1 MLRFPRLAVA
11 RFVALLRSDFAGVR
25 AGFFA
30 LLISSGG
37 DLVTGLT
44 LASITHTLT
53 VLPGLFILIPA
64 AIGMRG
70 NIFGGLGSRLGTQ
83 IHAGTFHVSRRVDT
97 LFGQNVGAAIV
108 LSLSISAVL
117 AVLAKVVSGA
127 LFTTPTISLVD
138 FMVISVIGA
147 IISSIVVLVITVA
160 VAAFCARRSLDLDN
174 VAAPIVT
181 AAGDIATLPSLFLA
195 TYLVGFRFVTPVIAF
210 LCVVLAIGSLVYAM
224 RSGLPILRRIVFE
237 SFPIL
242 VLAGGVDVLAGLT
255 IERRLESFLTFP
267 ALFVLVPAFLEDSG
281 SLGAILAARIST
293 KLHLGTLEPGRG
305 AWWSAIE
312 DVMLI
317 YVYAI
322 PVFVFLGV
330 SSIIVAQVANKAS
343 PGNLDMMGVALL
355 AGFMATTASVVVGF
369 YAAVATYRFGLDP
382 DNHGVPM
389 VTSSLDLL
397 GALSLIL
404 AIVILGLGHVGV
416 HVHH

>member
-1 MLRFPRLAVA
+1 MLRFPRRAVA

-83 IHAGTFHVSRRVDT
+83 IHAGTFRVSRRVDT
-97 LFGQNVGAAIV
+97 LFGQNIGAAIV
-108 LSLSISAVL
+108 LSLSISAAL
-117 AVLAKVVSGA
+117 ALLAKIVSAA
-127 LFTTPTISLVD
+127 LFTTPTISFLD
-138 FMVISVIGA
+138 FLVISVVGA
-147 IISSIVVLVITVA
+147 IISSIVVGVLTVA

-195 TYLVGFRFVTPVIAF
+195 TFLIHFRFVTPAIGV
-210 LCVVLAIGSLVYAM
+210 LCVAVAVASLVYAV
-224 RSGLPILRRIVFE
+224 RSNLPILRRIVLE
-237 SFPIL
+237 SLPIL
-242 VLAGGVDVLAGLT
+242 VLAGIVDLLAGVT
-255 IERRLESFLTFP
+255 IEKRLESFVTFP
-267 ALFVLVPAFLEDSG
+267 ALLVLVPAFLEDSG

-305 AWWSAIE
+305 AWWAAVE

-317 YVYAI
+317 YMYAI
-322 PVFVFLGV
+322 PVFVFLGI
-330 SSIIVAQVANKAS
+330 SSIVVAHVAGKAS

-355 AGFMATTASVVVGF
+355 AGFMATTASVIVGF

-404 AIVILGLGHVGV
+404 AIVILGLG
-416 HVHH
+416 

>member
-1 MLRFPRLAVA
+1 MLRIPRRAVA
-11 RFVALLRSDFAGVR
+11 RFVALLRSDWLGVR

-44 LASITHTLT
+44 LASITHTLQD
-53 VLPGLFILIPA
+53 LPGLFILIPA

-70 NIFGGLGSRLGTQ
+70 NIFGALGSRLGTQ
-83 IHAGTFHVSRRVDT
+83 IHAGTFRVSRRVDT
-97 LFGQNVGAAIV
+97 LFGQNIAAAIV
-108 LSLSISAVL
+108 LSLSISAAL
-117 AVLAKVVSGA
+117 AVLAGGVSA
-127 LFTTPTISLVD
+127 AFVNTPTISVAD

-147 IISSIVVLVITVA
+147 IISSIVVGVLTVA
-160 VAAFCARRSLDLDN
+160 VAAFCANRNLDLDN

-195 TYLVGFRFVTPVIAF
+195 TYLVGFRFVTPAIA
-210 LCVVLAIGSLVYAM
+210 LVCAALAVVSLAYAV

-237 SFPIL
+237 SFP
-242 VLAGGVDVLAGLT
+242 VLALAGIVDLLAGIT
-255 IERRLESFLTFP
+255 IEKRLSAFITFP

-305 AWWSAIE
+305 AWRAAAD

-322 PVFVFLGV
+322 PVFVFLGT
-330 SSIIVAQVANKAS
+330 SSIIVAHVANKAS
-343 PGNLDMMGVALL
+343 PGALDMLGVALL
-355 AGFMATTASVVVGF
+355 AGFMATTAAVVVGF
-369 YAAVATYRFGLDP
+369 YAAVATHRFGLDP

-397 GALSLIL
+397 GAVSLIL
-404 AIVILGLGHVGV
+404 AIVILGLA
-416 HVHH
+416 

>member
-1 MLRFPRLAVA
+1 LLRFPRLVGA
-11 RFVALLRSDFAGVR
+11 RFVALVRADFAGVR

-44 LASITHTLT
+44 LASITNTLT
-53 VLPGLFILIPA
+53 ALPGLFILIPA

-70 NIFGGLGSRLGTQ
+70 NVFGGLGSRLGTQ
-83 IHAGTFHVSRRVDT
+83 IHAGTFRVSRRVDT
-97 LFGQNVGAAIV
+97 VFGQNVAAAIL

-117 AVLAKVVSGA
+117 AVLAKVVSSA
-127 LFTTPTISLVD
+127 FVSTPTISVVD
-138 FMVISVIGA
+138 YMVISVVGA
-147 IISSIVVLVITVA
+147 ILSSIVVLVITVA

-195 TYLVGFRFVTPVIAF
+195 TYLIGFRFVTPVIAV
-210 LCVVLAIGSLVYAM
+210 LCVALAVVSLVAAI
-224 RSGLPILRRIVFE
+224 RSHLPFLRRIVLE
-237 SFPIL
+237 SFP
-242 VLAGGVDVLAGLT
+242 VLALAGAVDVLAGLT
-255 IERRLESFLTFP
+255 IEKRLESFLTFP
-267 ALFVLVPAFLEDSG
+267 ALFVLVPAFLEDAG

-305 AWWSAIE
+305 AWRVALD
-312 DVMLI
+312 DVLLI
-317 YVYAI
+317 YMYAI
-322 PVFVFLGV
+322 PVFVFLGG
-330 SSIIVAQVANKAS
+330 SSTVIAHVANKAS
-343 PGNLDMMGVALL
+343 PGGLQMMGVALL
-355 AGFMATTASVVVGF
+355 AGLMATTASVVVGF

-382 DNHGVPM
+382 DNYGVPM

-404 AIVILGLGHVGV
+404 AIVILGLG
-416 HVHH
+416 

>member
-1 MLRFPRLAVA
+1 MLRFPRRAVA

-44 LASITHTLT
+44 LASITHTLS

-70 NIFGGLGSRLGTQ
+70 NIFGALGSRLGTQ
-83 IHAGTFHVSRRVDT
+83 IHAGTFRVSRRVDT

-108 LSLSISAVL
+108 LSLSISAAL
-117 AVLAKVVSGA
+117 AVLAKAVSEAFGG
-127 LFTTPTISLVD
+127 TRSISLVD

-147 IISSIVVLVITVA
+147 IISSVVVLVITVG

-181 AAGDIATLPSLFLA
+181 AAGDIATLPSLYLA
-195 TYLVGFRFVTPVIAF
+195 TFLIGYRFVTPAIAV
-210 LCVVLAIGSLVYAM
+210 LCVAVAFGSLAFAI
-224 RSGLPILRRIVFE
+224 RPGLPILRRIVLE
-237 SFPIL
+237 SLPVL
-242 VLAGGVDVLAGLT
+242 VLAGVVDLMAGLT
-255 IERRLESFLTFP
+255 IEKRLESFLTFP

-305 AWWSAIE
+305 AWWAAID

-322 PVFVFLGV
+322 PVFVFLGI
-330 SSIIVAQVANKAS
+330 SSIVVAHVAHKAS
-343 PGNLDMMGVALL
+343 PGAFDMMGVALL
-355 AGFMATTASVVVGF
+355 AGFMATTAAVVVGF

-404 AIVILGLGHVGV
+404 AIVIMGLG
-416 HVHH
+416 

>member
-1 MLRFPRLAVA
+1 MLRFPRRAVA
-11 RFVALLRSDFAGVR
+11 RFVALVRSDSAGVR

-44 LASITHTLT
+44 LASITGTLT
-53 VLPGLFILIPA
+53 ELPGLFILIPA

-70 NIFGGLGSRLGTQ
+70 NIFGALGSRLGTQ
-83 IHAGTFHVSRRVDT
+83 IHAGTFRVSRRVDT
-97 LFGQNVGAAIV
+97 LFGQNIGAAIV
-108 LSLSISAVL
+108 LSLSISAAL
-117 AVLAKVVSGA
+117 AVLAKVVSAA
-127 LFTTPTISLVD
+127 LVSTPAISVVD

-147 IISSIVVLVITVA
+147 IISSIVVGVLTVG

-195 TYLVGFRFVTPVIAF
+195 TYFVGFRFVTPVIAL
-210 LCVVLAIGSLVYAM
+210 LCAVLAVGSLIVAV
-224 RSGLPILRRIVFE
+224 RANLPTMRRILVE
-237 SFPIL
+237 SLP
-242 VLAGGVDVLAGLT
+242 VLALAGTVDLMAGIT
-255 IERRLESFLTFP
+255 IEKRLESFITFP

-305 AWWSAIE
+305 AWRAATD
-312 DVMLI
+312 DVLLI
-317 YVYAI
+317 YMYAI
-322 PVFVFLGV
+322 PVFVFLGA
-330 SSIIVAQVANKAS
+330 SSIVVAGVANKAS
-343 PGNLDMMGVALL
+343 PGVVDMMGVALL
-355 AGFMATTASVVVGF
+355 AGLMATTAAVIVGY

-382 DNHGVPM
+382 DNYGVPM

-404 AIVILGLGHVGV
+404 AIVIMGLG
-416 HVHH
+416 

>member
-11 RFVALLRSDFAGVR
+11 RFVALVRSDFAGVR

-44 LASITHTLT
+44 LASITNTLT
-53 VLPGLFILIPA
+53 ALPGLFILIPA

-83 IHAGTFHVSRRVDT
+83 IHAGTFRVSRRVDT
-97 LFGQNVGAAIV
+97 LYGQNVGAAIV

-117 AVLAKVVSGA
+117 AVLAKVVSGTF
-127 LFTTPTISLVD
+127 FTTRTISVVD
-138 FMVISVIGA
+138 YMVISVIGA
-147 IISSIVVLVITVA
+147 ILSSIVVLVLTVA

-181 AAGDIATLPSLFLA
+181 AAGDIATLPSLFVA
-195 TYLVGFRFVTPVIAF
+195 TYLIGYRFVTPVIAV
-210 LCVVLAIGSLVYAM
+210 LCVALAVASLVYAL
-224 RSGLPILRRIVFE
+224 RSSLPILRRIVLE

-242 VLAGGVDVLAGLT
+242 VLAGAVDLMAGVT
-255 IERRLESFLTFP
+255 IQKRLESFIAFP
-267 ALFVLVPAFLEDSG
+267 ALLVLVPAFLEDSG

-293 KLHLGTLEPGRG
+293 KLHLGTLVPGRG
-305 AWWSAIE
+305 AWRAAID

-317 YVYAI
+317 YMYAI
-322 PVFVFLGV
+322 PVFVFLGT
-330 SSIIVAQVANKAS
+330 SSIIVAHVANRAS
-343 PGNLDMMGVALL
+343 PGGLDMMGVALL

-404 AIVILGLGHVGV
+404 AIVILGLG
-416 HVHH
+416 

>member
-1 MLRFPRLAVA
+1 MLRFPRRAVA
-11 RFVALLRSDFAGVR
+11 RFVALLRSDVAGVR

-44 LASITHTLT
+44 LASITGTLT
-53 VLPGLFILIPA
+53 ALPGLFILIPA

-70 NIFGGLGSRLGTQ
+70 NIFGALGSRLGTQ
-83 IHAGTFHVSRRVDT
+83 IHAGTFRVSRRVDT
-97 LFGQNVGAAIV
+97 LFGQNIGAAIV
-108 LSLSISAVL
+108 LSLSISAAL
-117 AVLAKVVSGA
+117 AVLAKVVSA
-127 LFTTPTISLVD
+127 AFVSTPAISVVD

-147 IISSIVVLVITVA
+147 IISSIVVGVLTVA
-160 VAAFCARRSLDLDN
+160 VAAFCANRDLDLDN

-195 TYLVGFRFVTPVIAF
+195 TYLVGFRIVTPLIATVCAAIAVIS
-210 LCVVLAIGSLVYAM
+210 LLYVV
-224 RSGLPILRRIVFE
+224 RSNLPMLRRIVYE
-237 SFPIL
+237 SLPVL
-242 VLAGGVDVLAGLT
+242 VLAGTVDVFAGIT
-255 IERRLESFLTFP
+255 IEKRLESFLAFP

-281 SLGAILAARIST
+281 SLGAILAARVSS

-305 AWWSAIE
+305 AWRAAAD

-317 YVYAI
+317 YLYAV
-322 PVFVFLGV
+322 PVFVFLGI
-330 SSIIVAQVANKAS
+330 SSIIVAHVADKAS
-343 PGNLDMMGVALL
+343 PGALDMMGVALL

-369 YAAVATYRFGLDP
+369 YAAVATHRYGLDP

-404 AIVILGLGHVGV
+404 AIVILGLA
-416 HVHH
+416 